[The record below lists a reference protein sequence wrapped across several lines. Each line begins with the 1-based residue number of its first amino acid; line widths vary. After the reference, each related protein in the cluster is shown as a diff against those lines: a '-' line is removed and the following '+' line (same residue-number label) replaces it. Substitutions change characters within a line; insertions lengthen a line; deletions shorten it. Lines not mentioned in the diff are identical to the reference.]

1 MQISKAFGP
10 RILRCYSCLP
20 IYQFFLVVFFSKAL
34 LVTLCIFLGLPA
46 RMEISMIRFS
56 CLETGHQILDLKL
69 RIVQ

>member
-1 MQISKAFGP
+1 MFAHIP
-10 RILRCYSCLP
+10 V
-20 IYQFFLVVFFSKAL
+20 FFSSFFSKAL